1 MSPHR
6 TRHVDLEF
14 GEIPERPPA
23 AVPPCPVDRLP
34 RRRRNRW
41 CLLVITLGALNFIAY
56 TIAYA
61 GLGGDAVNGERVVIA
76 GPDGAR
82 QAQYFLRGH
91 HLQSLSGRTKP
102 VSRGVWIYS
111 YIHSITVW
119 ITAAAMVISMLVL
132 ARPHILATMRDGWI
146 SGQTFVTA
154 FGTSVILITAA
165 AVVLFMWDFLSQLLA
180 A

>member
-1 MSPHR
+1 M
-6 TRHVDLEF
+6 
-14 GEIPERPPA
+14 

-56 TIAYA
+56 TIVYA
-61 GLGGDAVNGERVVIA
+61 GLGGDAVNGERAITTSD
-76 GPDGAR
+76 DGTR
-82 QAQYFLRGH
+82 EVQYSLRGH

-102 VSRGVWIYS
+102 VSRAVWIYS
-111 YIHSITVW
+111 YIHSISVW
-119 ITAAAMVISMLVL
+119 VTAAAMIISMLVL

-154 FGTSVILITAA
+154 FGTCVILITSV
-165 AVVLFMWDFLSQLLA
+165 AVVLFLWDFISQLLA
-180 A
+180 T